1 MSKLS
6 LQNATNVEIISTTWH
21 PLLIV
26 SNGNKKDNESMT
38 VIKFTTKHTRTILKA
53 LVLPTKIMNAY
64 FMIVQW
70 VTIERMSTNFV
81 RPVKCIHAKFVTAVD
96 SS

>member
-1 MSKLS
+1 M
-6 LQNATNVEIISTTWH
+6 VETISTTWH

-26 SNGNKKDNESMT
+26 SNTNKKDNESIA
-38 VIKFTTKHTRTILKA
+38 VIKFTTKLTRTILKA

-70 VTIERMSTNFV
+70 LAIEQISTNFV
-81 RPVKCIHAKFVTAVD
+81 TPVKSIHAKHVTAVD